1 MGLQVNNL
9 SALNYDNEVSATI
22 DNNFIYDIE
31 RASISSN
38 NEIYPTFTEIDL
50 EADNMLE
57 IFPNQINT
65 EATFYLNP
73 NIQNSNLDF
82 LYPEFTLEA
91 NLNIKIPLQIIS
103 NQLTFIDTSSLN
115 ISDNPDYEIQK
126 VYLNIENGFPLEAE
140 IKIILLDENN
150 MVIDTLISN
159 TKVNSAQVD
168 INNFVINSRSTSI
181 EIDYKDFDNVNKLIA
196 ISSLTT
202 KPNNEFVSL
211 YSSYIIDI
219 RLSAKINKLISN

>member
-1 MGLQVNNL
+1 M
-9 SALNYDNEVSATI
+9 
-22 DNNFIYDIE
+22 
-31 RASISSN
+31 
-38 NEIYPTFTEIDL
+38 
-50 EADNMLE
+50 
-57 IFPNQINT
+57 
-65 EATFYLNP
+65 
-73 NIQNSNLDF
+73 
-82 LYPEFTLEA
+82 YPEFTLEA